1 MAVTWQHQAIGE
13 CFTEAG
19 GKKAAHMV
27 HRFWNSDVMAYAVL
41 PILID
46 QKLHIGGPKVMT
58 MRASGDRTPTSK

>member
-1 MAVTWQHQAIGE
+1 MAMTWLHQAIGE

-46 QKLHIGGPKVMT
+46 QKLRIGGPKVMT